1 MTLFMQATETI
12 QSQAGK
18 NNIFIIKNERDDQI
32 YGDFY
37 FDSSSSAARKNV
49 VATSGNINL
58 NYILN
63 QNNRANDK
71 VYTIEGDDTYQIG
84 NLTNDTR

>member
-1 MTLFMQATETI
+1 MTLFMQATGTI